1 MNIIELDGR
10 PAPEVFEEL
19 KHRLEGMG
27 FLPDEYFLL
36 DSHWEDG
43 RQIPEGA
50 DIFCTTDYGESEGIY
65 LDAYL
70 KWYTDGKPVT
80 QCFVTGKT
88 LGESG
93 SDMDRMF
100 LISSAITKAFH
111 GDHGTYARYVKLG
124 DPTPSDNMILHLNP
138 AEQRT
143 LLDALIQHRE
153 ALVENTMGTEQLLR
167 RMTGSITAYMSEV
180 GQRPLRISDYDK
192 TVLAIQDGDFWA
204 FKDLY
209 PKALEQA
216 NDLLVEVSGRPG
228 IIGGNMLLMFLSGK
242 ERFSQE
248 AYLTA
253 CKLAVDTGDL
263 SRVQTLLEQAPLHV
277 PELAPSFYGQVMQYA
292 YQEHTHMVKPL
303 IQNATPEQI
312 AATPPRLLSDM
323 AIRNDYKNTLALVE
337 KGINAAPVA
346 VDVLRAFTNKYG
358 DWMAELLLE
367 NGMEV
372 DLEDYR
378 AFHICVQKENWKSAE
393 LLLDRGMDFEQYRMW
408 AEERGELITSE
419 KVDELQEYWV
429 NLHTEPEQGDT
440 PSMEGMSL

>member
-10 PAPEVFEEL
+10 SAQEVFEEL
-19 KHRLEGMG
+19 KHQLEGMG

-70 KWYTDGKPVT
+70 KWYADGKPVT
-80 QCFVTGKT
+80 QCFATGKT

-111 GDHGTYARYVKLG
+111 GDHGTYARCMKLG
-124 DPTPSDNMILHLNP
+124 DPTPSDNMILQLNP

-143 LLDALIQHRE
+143 LLDALIRHRE
-153 ALVENTMGTEQLLR
+153 TLVENIMGTEQLLR

-192 TVLAIQDGDFWA
+192 TVLAIQDGDFFA

-216 NDLLVEVSGRPG
+216 DDLLVEVAGRPG
-228 IIGGNMLLMFLSGK
+228 NMGGKMTLMLLADV
-242 ERFSQE
+242 ERFSQK

-253 CKLAVDTGDL
+253 CKRAVDISDL
-263 SRVQTLLEQAPLHV
+263 SKVQTLLEQAPSHV
-277 PELAPSFYGQVMQYA
+277 PELEPSFYGQVVQYA
-292 YQEHTHMVKPL
+292 YQERTYMVGPL
-303 IQNATPEQI
+303 IQKATPEQI
-312 AATPPRLLSDM
+312 AAAPPRLLFDATM
-323 AIRNDYKNTLALVE
+323 YVDFNNALALVE

-346 VDVLRAFTNKYG
+346 AEVLRVFTSKHQ
-358 DWMAELLLE
+358 DWMAKTLLE
-367 NGMEV
+367 CGMEV
-372 DLEDYR
+372 GMEDYE
-378 AFHICVQKENWKSAE
+378 ALHACVQNRDRRAAE
-393 LLLDRGMDFEQYRMW
+393 ILLDRGMDFEKYLLW
-408 AEERGELITSE
+408 AEERGELIHSD
-419 KVDELQEYWV
+419 KIVELRAYWE
-429 NLHTEPEQGDT
+429 NLQKG
-440 PSMEGMSL
+440 SMWRGNLSMGGMNL